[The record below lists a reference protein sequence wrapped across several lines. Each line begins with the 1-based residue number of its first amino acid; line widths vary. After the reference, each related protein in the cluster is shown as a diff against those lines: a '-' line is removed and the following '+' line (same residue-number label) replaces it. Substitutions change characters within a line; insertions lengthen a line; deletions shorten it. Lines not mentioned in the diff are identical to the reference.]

1 MPSGGETEI
10 ADGGDYK
17 HFLIGLTVVLSPTM
31 RVLPP
36 LLSRLAPSTHLTLH
50 SPSPLVRPL
59 HPSPTAALARPD
71 DFVLYPSFLSE
82 AEQEALVAMGLW
94 KLGKSRGDR
103 RARRRKTLGVGADE
117 HRGAGLQRLFSGQY
131 TFEEV
136 RFLCTHTIHLE

>member
-1 MPSGGETEI
+1 
-10 ADGGDYK
+10 
-17 HFLIGLTVVLSPTM
+17 M
-31 RVLPP
+31 RALPP
-36 LLSRLAPSTHLTLH
+36 LLSRLTLH

-59 HPSPTAALARPD
+59 HPSPTAALAKPG

-103 RARRRKTLGVGADE
+103 RARRRNTLGVGAGVGG
-117 HRGAGLQRLFSGQY
+117 GAGLQRLFGGQY

-136 RFLCTHTIHLE
+136 RFPCTHTIHLE